1 MNLLRPAAA
10 WSSLVLVSLAPL
22 AQSQEAPQQR
32 QVASADVRALTA
44 LWDTARQGDF
54 DKLDAQLVKL
64 DRANPINADKGISDA
79 ANLLSSHIAQRE
91 KDRTARITEV
101 RADITKALETKPETD
116 VSLAKAL
123 RSTIELHM
131 LSIDKDAVLS
141 EPSIKGMVSRS
152 ATAAHAAEQRG
163 NVVSAGELFVL
174 LDALLDVPGTY
185 KEDVRRLLQRQEMLR
200 LYAPELLYKQ
210 RQERQKA
217 AGDDPLPEYNPFGD
231 DWRSKLASIDASLIV
246 RAIGKTRQHVEQRP
260 VNTLL
265 TGGLD
270 AIKTMVTTKD
280 LQEAFKSKDGA
291 ATTRLAD
298 EKARES
304 MLAFIAREQADL
316 AGRGERPGGGQ
327 LDQVQVEE
335 LVSRL
340 SRQNDE
346 TVKIPAQAL
355 LHEFGNG
362 LMSKLD
368 EFSAII
374 WPDELRRFE
383 KNTQGRFVGIG
394 VQIEYDELFNIRVVT
409 PLEGTPAQRAGIHPK
424 DIIQKVDGRNVL
436 GLSLDQAVEVITG
449 PEGTSVT
456 LTLQREL
463 EQPGD
468 QSATAPKPEGKSDVK
483 PDAAK
488 EPGKAGEEVKPAKS
502 NKPKQEVEVKVTR
515 SVITVPTVK
524 GWKREGV
531 REDSWDWF
539 IDSDNHIGYVRLLQ
553 FSESTSRELD
563 RAVSEMKR
571 QGLSGLIL
579 DLRFNPGGL
588 LDQAVK
594 VSRKFIRVPDG
605 PIVMTQI
612 AGGMIEPP
620 ETTRPSMAT
629 LADVPLVVLINE
641 GSASASEIVSGAL
654 ETYAHQGALDAVVLG
669 GRSYGKGSVQNV
681 WPIGINASAAMKVTT
696 AYYMLP
702 DKRIIHR
709 RPGALAW
716 GVEPDLKVEMLPKQT
731 ADALNLRRNAD
742 VIPLDEHGAVKPV
755 AEKAAPDP
763 DDLITKGIDLQLET
777 GLMLL
782 RAKAV
787 ASAAGVEGR
796 RPHASAVK

>member
-1 MNLLRPAAA
+1 MNVLRRAAA
-10 WSSLVLVSLAPL
+10 WSSLVMVAVSPVL
-22 AQSQEAPQQR
+22 AQEAR
-32 QVASADVRALTA
+32 QARADVGQLTA
-44 LWDTARQGDF
+44 LWDTARHGDF

-64 DRANPINADKGISDA
+64 DKGPAADLDKGLTDA
-79 ANLLSSHIAQRE
+79 ASSLSAHIAKRE
-91 KDRTARITEV
+91 KDRETRITEV
-101 RADITKALETKPETD
+101 RGEIDKALEPKPETD
-116 VSLAKAL
+116 VALSKAL
-123 RSTIELHM
+123 RGMIELHM
-131 LSIDKDAVLS
+131 LSIDKDAVLK
-141 EPSIKGMVSRS
+141 EPKIKGVIERS
-152 ATAAHAAEQRG
+152 AAAAHAAEQKG
-163 NVVSAGELFVL
+163 DVVSAGELFVL

-185 KEDVRRLLQRQEMLR
+185 KEDVRRLMQRQEMLR

-210 RQERQKA
+210 RQDRQKA
-217 AGDDPLPEYNPFGD
+217 AGEEALPEYNPFGD
-231 DWRSKLASIDASLIV
+231 DWRTKLSSIDASLV
-246 RAIGKTRQHVEQRP
+246 TRAIAKTRQHVEQKP
-260 VNTLL
+260 MSVLL
-265 TGGLD
+265 TGGLE

-280 LQEAFKSKDGA
+280 LQQAFKDNTGKV
-291 ATTRLAD
+291 TTRLGDA
-298 EKARES
+298 KARET
-304 MLAFIAREQADL
+304 MLAYLGKEQADL
-316 AGRGERPGGGQ
+316 AARVERNGGN

-335 LVSRL
+335 LISRVSK
-340 SRQNDE
+340 QNDD
-346 TVKIPAQAL
+346 TVKIPTPAL

-362 LMSKLD
+362 VMSKLD

-374 WPDELRRFE
+374 WPDEVRRFE

-424 DIIQKVDGRNVL
+424 DIIEKVDGKSIL

-456 LTLQREL
+456 LTLRREK
-463 EQPGD
+463 EPDNASKPG
-468 QSATAPKPEGKSDVK
+468 PEGKPDSINSAVEDDQPAGDK
-483 PDAAK
+483 PQPAKPAAK
-488 EPGKAGEEVKPAKS
+488 DDKPKEEVD
-502 NKPKQEVEVKVTR
+502 VKVTR

-539 IDSDNHIGYVRLLQ
+539 IDPDNHIGYVRLLQ

-563 RAVSEMKR
+563 RAIAEMKR

-594 VSRKFIRVPDG
+594 VSRKFIKVPDS
-605 PIVMTQI
+605 PIVMTQA

-620 ETTRPSMAT
+620 ETTRPAQAV

-654 ETYAHQGALDAVVLG
+654 ETYAHQGDLDAVVLG
-669 GRSYGKGSVQNV
+669 ARSYGKGSVQNV
-681 WPIGINASAAMKVTT
+681 WPIGVNASAAIKVTT

-709 RPGALAW
+709 RPGALTW

-742 VIPLDEHGAVKPV
+742 VVPLDEHGLIKTNADK
-755 AEKAAPDP
+755 APDP
-763 DDLITKGIDLQLET
+763 DDLIAKGVDLQLET

-787 ASAAGVEGR
+787 ASAAGAEGSAKR
-796 RPHASAVK
+796 GHAAAVK

>member
-10 WSSLVLVSLAPL
+10 WSSLVLALSPVFA
-22 AQSQEAPQQR
+22 QEAPAQ
-32 QVASADVRALTA
+32 QVASADVGALTA
-44 LWDTARQGDF
+44 LWETARKGDF
-54 DKLDAQLVKL
+54 DQLDAQLVKL
-64 DRANPINADKGISDA
+64 DRKGAAEADKSIADA
-79 ANLLSSHIAQRE
+79 ASALSTHIAQRE
-91 KDRTARITEV
+91 KDRAARITEV
-101 RADITKALETKPETD
+101 RADIDKALDTKPETD

-131 LSIDKDAVLS
+131 ISLDKDAVLA
-141 EPSIKGMVSRS
+141 EPKIKGMITRS
-152 ATAAHAAEQRG
+152 AAAARTAEQRG
-163 NVVSAGELFVL
+163 DVVSAGELFVL

-185 KEDVRRLLQRQEMLR
+185 KEDVRRLIQRQDMLR

-217 AGDDPLPEYNPFGD
+217 AGEEALPEYNPFGD
-231 DWRSKLASIDASLIV
+231 DWRTKLASIDTSLIV
-246 RAIGKTRQHVEQRP
+246 RAIGKTRQHVEQKP

-265 TGGLD
+265 AGGLE
-270 AIKTMVTTKD
+270 AVKTMVTTKD
-280 LQEAFKSKDGA
+280 LQEAFKDNNGKP
-291 ATTRLAD
+291 TTRLAN
-298 EKARES
+298 ENERRL
-304 MLAFIAREQADL
+304 MLAFLDREQADL
-316 AGRGERPGGGQ
+316 AGRGDRPGGGQ

-335 LVSRL
+335 LLTRL
-340 SRQNDE
+340 TKQNDE
-346 TVKIPAQAL
+346 SVKIPAPAL

-362 LMSKLD
+362 VMSKLD

-424 DIIQKVDGRNVL
+424 DIIEKVDGRSIL

-456 LTLQREL
+456 LTLQREV
-463 EQPGD
+463 EDAAG
-468 QSATAPKPEGKSDVK
+468 AKPEAKPETKQPEAK
-483 PDAAK
+483 PDADKAG
-488 EPGKAGEEVKPAKS
+488 GKAGDDAKPATPAKS
-502 NKPKQEVEVKVTR
+502 SKPKQEIDVKVTR

-539 IDSDNHIGYVRLLQ
+539 IDDANHIGYVRLLQ

-563 RAVSEMKR
+563 RAISEMKR
-571 QGLSGLIL
+571 QGLNGLVL

-594 VSRKFIRVPDG
+594 VARKFIRVPDA
-605 PIVMTQI
+605 PIVMTQL

-620 ETTRPSMAT
+620 ETTRPAQAT

-654 ETYAHQGALDAVVLG
+654 ETYAHQGNLDAVVLG
-669 GRSYGKGSVQNV
+669 ARSYGKGSVQNV
-681 WPIGINASAAMKVTT
+681 WPIGVNASAAMKVTT

-709 RPGALAW
+709 RTGALTW

-742 VIPLDEHGAVKPV
+742 VLPLDEHGLIKP
-755 AEKAAPDP
+755 AADKAAPDP
-763 DDLITKGIDLQLET
+763 DDLIAKGVDLQLET

-787 ASAAGVEGR
+787 ASAAGGEH
-796 RPHASAVK
+796 RPHASAVR

>member
-10 WSSLVLVSLAPL
+10 WSTLVLVSLAPL
-22 AQSQEAPQQR
+22 AAAQESPQQR
-32 QVASADVRALTA
+32 QVANADVRALTA
-44 LWDTARQGDF
+44 LWDTARSGDF

-64 DRANPINADKGISDA
+64 DRANAANTDKGISDA

-101 RADITKALETKPETD
+101 RDEMKKALETVPETD
-116 VSLAKAL
+116 VTLSKAL

-131 LSIDKDAVLS
+131 LSIDKDAVLA
-141 EPSIKGMVSRS
+141 EPQIKGLISRS
-152 ATAAHAAEQRG
+152 AAAAHAAEQRG
-163 NVVSAGELFVL
+163 NVVNAGELFVL

-185 KEDVRRLLQRQEMLR
+185 KEDVRRLMQRQEMLR

-217 AGDDPLPEYNPFGD
+217 AGEDPLPDYNPFGD
-231 DWRSKLASIDASLIV
+231 DWRSKLAAIDSSLIV
-246 RAIGKTRQHVEQRP
+246 RAVGKTRQHVEQKP
-260 VNTLL
+260 VNVLL
-265 TGGLD
+265 VGGLD

-280 LQEAFKSKDGA
+280 LQEAFKDKDGRP
-291 ATTRLAD
+291 TTRLAD
-298 EKARES
+298 DKARDA
-304 MLAFIAREQADL
+304 MLAFIQREQTDLVGRAD
-316 AGRGERPGGGQ
+316 RPGGGQ

-335 LVSRL
+335 LIARL
-340 SRQNDE
+340 SRQNDD
-346 TVKIPAQAL
+346 TVKIPSQAL

-409 PLEGTPAQRAGIHPK
+409 PLEGTPAQHAGIHPK

-456 LTLQREL
+456 LTLQREI

-468 QSATAPKPEGKSDVK
+468 AAPAKPDAKSDAK

-488 EPGKAGEEVKPAKS
+488 EPGKAIDDAKPAKT

-539 IDSDNHIGYVRLLQ
+539 IDPDNKIGYVRLLQ

-563 RAVSEMKR
+563 RAVAEMKR
-571 QGLSGLIL
+571 QGLNGLIL

-594 VSRKFIRVPDG
+594 VCRKFIRVPDG

-669 GRSYGKGSVQNV
+669 SRSYGKGSVQNV

-742 VIPLDEHGAVKPV
+742 VIPLDEHGAVKPTT
-755 AEKAAPDP
+755 EKAAPDP
-763 DDLITKGIDLQLET
+763 DDLVAKGVDLQLET

-796 RPHASAVK
+796 RPHASAAK